1 MAAIEKGR
9 LADAGADLVPH
20 TSERIEQA
28 ALELFYE
35 SGFNATTMREIAL
48 ACGLTPGALYNHFA
62 SKDQLLGQ
70 LLVDIHRQ
78 LTESLEA
85 AVAAAGEDP
94 VSRVHAYCRAHAL
107 FHTTYITEARVA
119 NREIASLTPE
129 HLEQV
134 VSMRTR
140 ATNQLRALIQEGV
153 EAGVFEVPH
162 VEAVANL
169 ILTMA
174 ISIAGWY
181 RPGGALDREQM
192 ADLDAEMAL
201 RMLTCTTGGRE
212 R

>member
-9 LADAGADLVPH
+9 LTDASADVPH

-70 LLVDIHRQ
+70 LLVDIHRR
-78 LTESLEA
+78 LTESLDA
-85 AVAAAGEDP
+85 AVAAAGDDP
-94 VSRVHAYCRAHAL
+94 VSRVKAYCRAHAL
-107 FHTTYITEARVA
+107 FHTTYITDARVA
-119 NREIASLTPE
+119 NREIGSLTPE
-129 HLEQV
+129 YLEQV
-134 VSMRTR
+134 VAMRTR
-140 ATNQLRALIQEGV
+140 ATTQLRALIQEGV
-153 EAGVFEVPH
+153 EAGVFEVAH

-201 RMLTCTTGGRE
+201 RMLTCTTGGKKR
-212 R
+212 